1 MAPPK
6 HAAVAPVEED
16 GFRRASMDRF
26 HVGAGIC
33 GRRRI
38 WGAKVLRRW
47 PQWHAA
53 PWARSQSQTKQ
64 QPPPAGERQ
73 VHDRAVALVK
83 GLQRSPAMVEGLDHP
98 VEAAEEESPVAPRED
113 DRGQVLDREVVQAAD
128 RAGVRFTRSTLLW
141 LVSTTYSRPPLA
153 SSECGTPSG
162 SQSRSGPHKGS
173 FATGLGADEGADVG
187 DVAVRAVAPDAHD
200 AGRVVGQTAR
210 AAAALDPRTSFGRS
224 RRCPTGRTRRR
235 ARRASWA
242 GGRRP
247 SHASRPA
254 GIREMRPLKPARYG
268 PSCVNMLSTGG
279 HVVAGWSPP
288 IPASAT

>member
-128 RAGVRFTRSTLLW
+128 RAGVR
-141 LVSTTYSRPPLA
+141 VHA
-153 SSECGTPSG
+153 
-162 SQSRSGPHKGS
+162 QH
-173 FATGLGADEGADVG
+173 AVVVGLDDVQQAAAREQRVR
-187 DVAVRAVAPDAHD
+187 DAVGLAVAE
-200 AGRVVGQTAR
+200 R
-210 AAAALDPRTSFGRS
+210 AAQGLVRDRVGR
-224 RRCPTGRTRRR
+224 G
-235 ARRASWA
+235 
-242 GGRRP
+242 
-247 SHASRPA
+247 
-254 GIREMRPLKPARYG
+254 
-268 PSCVNMLSTGG
+268 
-279 HVVAGWSPP
+279 
-288 IPASAT
+288 